1 MLVNSDENVRNKVM
15 SLIEENELSK
25 TYVAKKLGID
35 NSALSRILK
44 GERKVTIE
52 ELNTLA
58 EMFDV
63 TSDYLL
69 GKNNT
74 PKWANK
80 KDTYDLEKFLEEN
93 DGTFTYGGDDLT
105 EDEKQKLK
113 IAMTQIFWDRHK
125 HD

>member
-1 MLVNSDENVRNKVM
+1 MTIKKLNERIIDLRESKDLTQTELAKRLNIDKSAMNK
-15 SLIEENELSK
+15 IESGTRKVSADELSK
-25 TYVAKKLGID
+25 L
-35 NSALSRILK
+35 ALI
-44 GERKVTIE
+44 
-52 ELNTLA
+52 
-58 EMFDV
+58 FDV
-63 TSDYLL
+63 TTDYLL

-80 KDTYDLEKFLEEN
+80 KDTYDLEKFLEDN

>member
-1 MLVNSDENVRNKVM
+1 MNPDETLRNKLAQLITENNM
-15 SLIEENELSK
+15 NKTSL
-25 TYVAKKLGID
+25 AKKLGID
-35 NSALSRILK
+35 NSALSRILS
-44 GERKVTIE
+44 GERKVTTE
-52 ELNTLA
+52 ELNKIATI
-58 EMFDV
+58 FDV
-63 TSDYLL
+63 TTDYLL

-80 KDTYDLEKFLEEN
+80 KDTTDLKKFLEDN

>member
-1 MLVNSDENVRNKVM
+1 MNPDETLRNKLAQLITENNM
-15 SLIEENELSK
+15 NKTSL
-25 TYVAKKLGID
+25 AKKLGID
-35 NSALSRILK
+35 NSALSRILS
-44 GERKVTIE
+44 GERKVTTE
-52 ELNTLA
+52 ELNKIATI
-58 EMFDV
+58 FDV
-63 TSDYLL
+63 TTDYLL
-69 GKNNT
+69 GKNNP

-80 KDTYDLEKFLEEN
+80 KDTTDLKKFLEDN

>member
-1 MLVNSDENVRNKVM
+1 MTIKKLNERIIDLRESKDLTQTELAKRLNIDKSAMNKIESGTRKVSSD
-15 SLIEENELSK
+15 ELSK
-25 TYVAKKLGID
+25 
-35 NSALSRILK
+35 
-44 GERKVTIE
+44 
-52 ELNTLA
+52 LA
-58 EMFDV
+58 SIFDV
-63 TSDYLL
+63 TTDYLL

-80 KDTYDLEKFLEEN
+80 KDTYDLEKFLEDN

>member
-1 MLVNSDENVRNKVM
+1 MTIKKLNERIIDLRESKDLTQTELAKRLNIDKSAMNK
-15 SLIEENELSK
+15 IESGTRKVSADELSK
-25 TYVAKKLGID
+25 
-35 NSALSRILK
+35 
-44 GERKVTIE
+44 
-52 ELNTLA
+52 LA
-58 EMFDV
+58 SIFDV
-63 TSDYLL
+63 TTDYLL

-80 KDTYDLEKFLEEN
+80 KDTYDLEKFLEDN

>member
-1 MLVNSDENVRNKVM
+1 MNPDEILRNKLAQLITENNM
-15 SLIEENELSK
+15 NKTSL
-25 TYVAKKLGID
+25 AKKLGID
-35 NSALSRILK
+35 NSALSRILS
-44 GERKVTIE
+44 GERKVTTE
-52 ELNTLA
+52 ELNKIA
-58 EMFDV
+58 IIFDV
-63 TSDYLL
+63 TTDYLL

-74 PKWANK
+74 PKLANK
-80 KDTYDLEKFLEEN
+80 KDTTDLKKFLEDN

>member
-1 MLVNSDENVRNKVM
+1 MNPDEILRNKLAQLITENNM
-15 SLIEENELSK
+15 NKTSL
-25 TYVAKKLGID
+25 AKKLGID
-35 NSALSRILK
+35 NSALSRILS
-44 GERKVTIE
+44 GERKVTTE
-52 ELNTLA
+52 ELNKIA
-58 EMFDV
+58 IIFDV
-63 TSDYLL
+63 TTEYLL

-74 PKWANK
+74 PKLANK
-80 KDTYDLEKFLEEN
+80 KDTTDLKKFLEDN

>member
-1 MLVNSDENVRNKVM
+1 MNPDEILRNKLAQLITENNM
-15 SLIEENELSK
+15 NKTSL
-25 TYVAKKLGID
+25 AKKLGID
-35 NSALSRILK
+35 NSALSRILS
-44 GERKVTIE
+44 GERKVTTE
-52 ELNTLA
+52 ELNKIA
-58 EMFDV
+58 IIFDV
-63 TSDYLL
+63 TTDYLL

-80 KDTYDLEKFLEEN
+80 KDTTDLKKFLEDN

>member
-1 MLVNSDENVRNKVM
+1 MTIKKLNERIIDLRESKDLTQTELAKRLSIDKSAMNK
-15 SLIEENELSK
+15 IESGTRKVSADELSK
-25 TYVAKKLGID
+25 
-35 NSALSRILK
+35 
-44 GERKVTIE
+44 
-52 ELNTLA
+52 LA
-58 EMFDV
+58 SIFDV
-63 TSDYLL
+63 TTDYLL

-74 PKWANK
+74 PKWANNN
-80 KDTYDLEKFLEEN
+80 DTNDLKKFLEDN

>member
-1 MLVNSDENVRNKVM
+1 MNPDEILRNKLAQLITENNM
-15 SLIEENELSK
+15 NKTSL
-25 TYVAKKLGID
+25 AKKLGID
-35 NSALSRILK
+35 NSALSRILS
-44 GERKVTIE
+44 GERKVTTE
-52 ELNTLA
+52 ELNKIA
-58 EMFDV
+58 IIFDV
-63 TSDYLL
+63 TTDYLL

-74 PKWANK
+74 PKWADK
-80 KDTYDLEKFLEEN
+80 KDTTDLKKFLEDN

>member
-1 MLVNSDENVRNKVM
+1 MTIKKLNERIIDLRESKDLTQTELAKRLSIDKSAMNK
-15 SLIEENELSK
+15 IESGTRKVSADELSK
-25 TYVAKKLGID
+25 
-35 NSALSRILK
+35 
-44 GERKVTIE
+44 
-52 ELNTLA
+52 LA
-58 EMFDV
+58 SIFDV
-63 TSDYLL
+63 TTDYLL

-74 PKWANK
+74 PKWANNN
-80 KDTYDLEKFLEEN
+80 DTNDLKKFLEEN

>member
-1 MLVNSDENVRNKVM
+1 MNPDEILRNKLAQLITENNM
-15 SLIEENELSK
+15 NKTSL
-25 TYVAKKLGID
+25 AKKLGID
-35 NSALSRILK
+35 NSALSRILS
-44 GERKVTIE
+44 GERKVTTE
-52 ELNTLA
+52 ELNKIA
-58 EMFDV
+58 IIFDV
-63 TSDYLL
+63 TTDYLL

-80 KDTYDLEKFLEEN
+80 MDTTDLKKFLEDN

>member
-1 MLVNSDENVRNKVM
+1 MNPDEILRNKLAQLITENNM
-15 SLIEENELSK
+15 NKTSL
-25 TYVAKKLGID
+25 AKKIGID
-35 NSALSRILK
+35 NSALSRILS
-44 GERKVTIE
+44 GERKVTTE
-52 ELNTLA
+52 ELNKIA
-58 EMFDV
+58 IIFDV
-63 TSDYLL
+63 TTDYLL

-80 KDTYDLEKFLEEN
+80 KDTTDLKKFLEDN

>member
-1 MLVNSDENVRNKVM
+1 MNPDEILRNKLAQLITENNM
-15 SLIEENELSK
+15 NKTSL
-25 TYVAKKLGID
+25 AKKLGID
-35 NSALSRILK
+35 NSALSRILS
-44 GERKVTIE
+44 GERKVTTE
-52 ELNTLA
+52 ELNKIA
-58 EMFDV
+58 IIFDV
-63 TSDYLL
+63 TTDYLL

-74 PKWANK
+74 PKWENK
-80 KDTYDLEKFLEEN
+80 KDTTDLKKFLEDN

>member
-1 MLVNSDENVRNKVM
+1 MNSDEILRNKLAQLITENNM
-15 SLIEENELSK
+15 NKTSL
-25 TYVAKKLGID
+25 AKKLGID
-35 NSALSRILK
+35 NSALSRILS
-44 GERKVTIE
+44 GERKVTTE
-52 ELNTLA
+52 ELNKIA
-58 EMFDV
+58 IIFDV
-63 TSDYLL
+63 TTDYLL

-80 KDTYDLEKFLEEN
+80 KDTTDLKKFLEDN

>member
-1 MLVNSDENVRNKVM
+1 MTIKKLNERIIDLRESKDLTQTELAKRLSIDKSAMNK
-15 SLIEENELSK
+15 IESGTRKVSADELSK
-25 TYVAKKLGID
+25 
-35 NSALSRILK
+35 
-44 GERKVTIE
+44 
-52 ELNTLA
+52 LA
-58 EMFDV
+58 SIFDV
-63 TSDYLL
+63 TTDYLL

-80 KDTYDLEKFLEEN
+80 KDTYDLEKFLEDN